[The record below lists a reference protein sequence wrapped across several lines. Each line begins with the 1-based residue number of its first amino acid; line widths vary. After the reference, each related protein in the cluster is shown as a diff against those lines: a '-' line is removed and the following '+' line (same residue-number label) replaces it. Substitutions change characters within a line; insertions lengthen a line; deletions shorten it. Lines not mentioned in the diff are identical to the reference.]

1 MDVLIISLVIG
12 GVCSLGCGNPLP
24 LIASAVLGVL
34 YFLFGGDRSL
44 KKDI

>member
-12 GVCSLGCGNPLP
+12 GVCSLGCGSPLP
-24 LIASAVLGVL
+24 LIASAVLGLL

-44 KKDI
+44 MKNG

>member
-24 LIASAVLGVL
+24 LIVSTVLGLL
-34 YFLFGGDRSL
+34 YFLFGSDRSL
-44 KKDI
+44 KKDV

>member
-1 MDVLIISLVIG
+1 MDVLIMSLVIG

-24 LIASAVLGVL
+24 LIASVILGLL